1 MTEKDAQMTNNADTI
16 EAYQRDGVVRL
27 EKFFSAELVAE
38 VRAELERYM
47 RDDLSSK
54 PADARSLEPDGKT
67 VRNLWRLE
75 QHNDYFRQ
83 LAASEWITFLVAELV
98 GGEPVLAAV
107 ETFNKPA
114 RVGSAVPYHQDNAYF
129 CQTPPDMLTLWVAI
143 DPVTTENGA
152 VYFIKGSH
160 KSGLLP
166 TKPSGVTGN
175 SIGLAEPPTISE
187 TEQFCATLAP
197 GDATIHHCEVIH
209 HSDPNRTEQSRL
221 ALLFVFRGAHTEVDP
236 KLQAIYSVAQA
247 ATPPA

>member
-1 MTEKDAQMTNNADTI
+1 MTDYADTI
-16 EAYQRDGVVRL
+16 KAYQRDGVVRL
-27 EKFFSAELVAE
+27 RDFFSEQLVTE
-38 VRAELERYM
+38 VRVELDRYM
-47 RDDLSSK
+47 RDDLPSK
-54 PADARSLEPDGKT
+54 PVDARSLEPDAKT

-75 QHNDYFRQ
+75 QHNDYFRDM
-83 LAASEWITFLVAELV
+83 AASELITSLIAELV

-129 CQTPPDMLTLWVAI
+129 CRMPPDMLTLWVAI

-152 VYFIKGSH
+152 VYFVKGSH
-160 KSGLLP
+160 KTGLLP

-175 SIGLAEPPTISE
+175 SIGLAEPPVTPKS
-187 TEQFCATLAP
+187 EQFCATLEP

-209 HSDPNRTEQSRL
+209 HSDPNRTDQSRL
-221 ALLFVFRGAHTEVDP
+221 GLLFVFRGAHTEVDP
-236 KLQAIYSVAQA
+236 KLRAIYSVAQA